1 MKLTSMMYMYFILSK
16 YINSE
21 ILNIQF
27 LYFLNA
33 LRQIWLNEEKKK
45 HSHVTFKKKKIKLS
59 ACQLL
64 LHVHH
69 GVVLGVK
76 HMRVITRRGER
87 GNWRKEFFVR
97 VHFVD
102 ILLCVAGCILRVHFR
117 IRRINSVVWCSVSM
131 KFYQKNTH
139 TSLQFNLIFKGK
151 RLQEFQF
158 NLLKMVRNSILS
170 SLFSYHSL
178 AELLPKN
185 TERHQQ
191 VD

>member
-1 MKLTSMMYMYFILSK
+1 MRWGKSGWM
-16 YINSE
+16 
-21 ILNIQF
+21 
-27 LYFLNA
+27 
-33 LRQIWLNEEKKK
+33 
-45 HSHVTFKKKKIKLS
+45 KKKKSTLMWLLKKIIKLS

-76 HMRVITRRGER
+76 HMRVITRRGKR

-97 VHFVD
+97 VHFVN

-139 TSLQFNLIFKGK
+139 TSLQFNLIFKG
-151 RLQEFQF
+151 RDYQYF
-158 NLLKMVRNSILS
+158 NSTT
-170 SLFSYHSL
+170 Y
-178 AELLPKN
+178 
-185 TERHQQ
+185 
-191 VD
+191 

>member
-45 HSHVTFKKKKIKLS
+45 HSHVTFKKMTKLL

-87 GNWRKEFFVR
+87 GHRRKEFFVR

-102 ILLCVAGCILRVHFR
+102 ILLCVAGCILRVPFR
-117 IRRINSVVWCSVSM
+117 IRRINSVV
-131 KFYQKNTH
+131 
-139 TSLQFNLIFKGK
+139 
-151 RLQEFQF
+151 
-158 NLLKMVRNSILS
+158 
-170 SLFSYHSL
+170 
-178 AELLPKN
+178 
-185 TERHQQ
+185 
-191 VD
+191 

>member
-1 MKLTSMMYMYFILSK
+1 MLWGKSGWMK
-16 YINSE
+16 
-21 ILNIQF
+21 
-27 LYFLNA
+27 
-33 LRQIWLNEEKKK
+33 KKK
-45 HSHVTFKKKKIKLS
+45 HSHVTFKKMTKLL

-139 TSLQFNLIFKGK
+139 TSLQFNFIFKGK
-151 RLQEFQF
+151 WLQEFQII